1 MILNKQ
7 QAYVLNKCVDWFFNS
22 SEQVFQFSG
31 GPGTGK
37 SFLLNNI
44 IRALGLS
51 LNEIAPMSYI
61 GCACIVMRTKGLSNA
76 KTIHSTLFRPVE
88 VIETDANGKVVM
100 DTYFNRPKYKLGM
113 EPRPLDGIKLL
124 IIDEGGSVPY
134 SLRDEILSRG
144 IKVLVCGDL
153 DQLPPVADKPAFLY
167 TGKVYR
173 LTECMRQAEG
183 SSIVYLADRAIKGLP
198 IQPGLYNDSL
208 VIYED
213 ELTDQMLSYS
223 EMFICGK
230 NKTRDYINNRYR
242 HNILNIHS
250 DIPRFGEKVI
260 CRKNN
265 WMLEVDGIS
274 LANGLLGTV
283 INDPGVQSFDNKT
296 YKMDFK
302 PINLN
307 VYFKDLVC
315 DYSYIKAPYEMKT
328 MIKNNRY
335 SLGEKF
341 EFAYAISCHLS
352 QGSQFRNGIYLE
364 EFLSKDIQKNLN
376 YTGITRFSQG
386 MIYVKKKRKYFSF
399 N

>member
-1 MILNKQ
+1 MKLNKQ
-7 QAYVLNKCVDWFFNS
+7 QAYVLNKCVDWYFNS

-44 IRALGLS
+44 IKALGLS

-88 VIETDANGKVVM
+88 VMEIDDNGKVVF

-173 LTECMRQAEG
+173 LTECMRQAAG

-213 ELTDQMLSYS
+213 ELTDQMLTYA

-230 NKTRDYINNRYR
+230 NKTRDYINKRYR
-242 HNILNIHS
+242 QNILNIHS